1 MVGERWGFL
10 NKGSGCKGR
19 NSGSFLASDESSD
32 SDFLL
37 FSDEALDTGLLPPLP
52 LLEKEDP
59 LEVGKVEVFL
69 LLEVEGLPSTVT

>member
-1 MVGERWGFL
+1 M
-10 NKGSGCKGR
+10 GSGCKGR
-19 NSGSFLASDESSD
+19 NSGSFLASDESLSD